1 MSKPRTIKT
10 NKGTRQAP
18 AKQVLLEIIANR
30 TGAVSSD
37 EIFGALVN
45 GWELPKNLKQNPRQW
60 TAVMLTEIAKLG
72 FITKTGTHHR
82 PIICENGMAGAVSL
96 AMYDI
101 APAGVEFLA
110 KGGGVVPK
118 YKPDP
123 PPPIDEYG
131 VLIPRTGLS
140 AHLAWK
146 APRCTWRKG
155 QPAAMHIYE
164 RARA

>member
-10 NKGTRQAP
+10 NEGTRQAS

-30 TGAVSSD
+30 TGPVSSD
-37 EIFGALVN
+37 EIYGALRC
-45 GWELPKNLKQNPRQW
+45 GWELPELPNPRRW
-60 TAVMLTEIAKLG
+60 VAVMLAEMAKLG
-72 FITKTGTHHR
+72 FITKTGTHTKK
-82 PIICENGMAGAVSL
+82 IGDGLAGAAVI

-101 APAGVEFLA
+101 APAGTAFLA
-110 KGGGVVPK
+110 AGGGVVPK

-123 PPPIDEYG
+123 PPPIDEDG
-131 VLIPRTGLS
+131 VIIPRTGLS
-140 AHLAWK
+140 AQLAWK

-155 QPAAMHIYE
+155 QPAVMHIYE

>member
-1 MSKPRTIKT
+1 MSRPRTIKT
-10 NKGTRQAP
+10 NEGTRQAS

-30 TGAVSSD
+30 TGSVSSD
-37 EIFGALVN
+37 EIYGALRC
-45 GWELPKNLKQNPRQW
+45 GWELPELPNPRRW
-60 TAVMLTEIAKLG
+60 VAVMLAEMAKLE
-72 FITKTGTHHR
+72 FIEKTGTHTKK
-82 PIICENGMAGAVSL
+82 IGDGLAGAAVI

-101 APAGVEFLA
+101 APAGAAFLA
-110 KGGGVVPK
+110 AGGGVVPK

-123 PPPIDEYG
+123 PPPIDEGG